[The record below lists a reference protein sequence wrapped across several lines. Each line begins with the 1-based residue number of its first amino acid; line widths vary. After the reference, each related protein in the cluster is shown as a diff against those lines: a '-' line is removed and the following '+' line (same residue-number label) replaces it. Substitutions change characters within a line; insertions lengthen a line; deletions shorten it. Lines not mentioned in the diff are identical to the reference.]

1 MNLISKRKTRVT
13 IFDNSLALQAQED
26 NDKLR
31 KEMDNRINALKAF
44 ELEQAKQK
52 AEELKK
58 EQDDMLKYTKR
69 LKNVGWCVRIFLGQ
83 RPRAGAREGRV

>member
-58 EQDDMLKYTKR
+58 EQDDMLKYAKR
-69 LKNVGWCVRIFLGQ
+69 LKNVG
-83 RPRAGAREGRV
+83 